1 MTDKTKSFL
10 RIKINAYDHKIIDQ
24 ASKKITDV
32 AYRYGSDISG
42 PFPLPTHIKKF
53 VVNRSP
59 FIDEDSQEHY
69 EVRVHKRLIDIFLPT
84 PQLVNALTN
93 ITLPTGVDI
102 EVKSITA

>member
-1 MTDKTKSFL
+1 MPEKVKSFL

-32 AYRYGSDISG
+32 AYRYGSEISG
-42 PFPLPTHIKKF
+42 PFPLPTNIKKF
-53 VVNRSP
+53 PVNRST

-69 EVRVHKRLIDIFLPT
+69 EIRIHKRLIDIFLPT
-84 PQLVNALTN
+84 PQLINALTN

-102 EVKSITA
+102 EVKSMSS